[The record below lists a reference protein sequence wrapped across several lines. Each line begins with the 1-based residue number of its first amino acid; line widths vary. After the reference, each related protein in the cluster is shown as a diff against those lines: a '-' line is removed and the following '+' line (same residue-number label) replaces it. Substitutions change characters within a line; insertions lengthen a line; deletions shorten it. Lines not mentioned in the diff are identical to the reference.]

1 MPLISTKG
9 VYGLTAM
16 YELSKHQED
25 TPMQIKEISAN
36 ASIPQNYLE
45 QLLSKLR
52 RAELVQSIRGA
63 RGGYVLARDPSEIKI
78 VDILIA
84 LEDDIKIVDMKTD
97 NPILN
102 IFFDE
107 SKNSMKKIFDIS
119 LDKLDEYENKYN
131 EFLHYNLYTKEKK

>member
-36 ASIPQNYLE
+36 ANIPQNYLE

-52 RAELVQSIRGA
+52 RAELVKSIRGA
-63 RGGYVLARDPSEIKI
+63 RGGYILAKSAKEIKI

-84 LEDDIKIVDMKTD
+84 LEDDIKIIDAKAE

-107 SKNSMKKIFDIS
+107 SKSSMKKIFDIS
-119 LDKLDEYENKYN
+119 LDKLDEYQEKYN
-131 EFLHYNLYTKEKK
+131 EFLHYSI

>member
-16 YELSKHQED
+16 YELSKHD
-25 TPMQIKEISAN
+25 KKTPMQIKEISSNAN
-36 ASIPQNYLE
+36 IPQNYLE

-52 RAELVQSIRGA
+52 RAELVTSIRGA
-63 RGGYVLARDPSEIKI
+63 KGGYILAHAPEDIKVLDILVALEGDINI
-78 VDILIA
+78 VDA
-84 LEDDIKIVDMKTD
+84 KTS

-107 SKNSMKKIFDIS
+107 SKQNMKKLFDMN
-119 LDKLDEYENKYN
+119 LAKLDDYQDKYN
-131 EFLHYNLYTKEKK
+131 EFLHYSI

>member
-16 YELSKHQED
+16 YELSKHQKD
-25 TPMQIKEISAN
+25 TPMQIKEISSN

-52 RAELVQSIRGA
+52 RAELVKSIRGA
-63 RGGYVLARDPSEIKI
+63 KGGYILAAKPEEIKV
-78 VDILIA
+78 VDILVA
-84 LEDDIKIVDMKTD
+84 LEDDLKIIDVKAE

-102 IFFDE
+102 IFFDD
-107 SKNSMKKIFDIS
+107 SKQSMKKIFDVT
-119 LDKLDEYENKYN
+119 LAQLDEYQDKYN
-131 EFLHYNLYTKEKK
+131 EFLHYSI

>member
-16 YELSKHQED
+16 YELSKHDRE
-25 TPMQIKEISAN
+25 TPMQIKEISSNAN
-36 ASIPQNYLE
+36 IPQNYLE

-52 RAELVQSIRGA
+52 RAELVKSIRGA
-63 RGGYVLARDPSEIKI
+63 KGGYILADDPKNINVL
-78 VDILIA
+78 DILVV
-84 LEDDIKIVDMKTD
+84 LEDDLKVVDVKAE

-107 SKNSMKKIFDIS
+107 AKEKMKKIFDVTLAQ
-119 LDKLDEYENKYN
+119 LDDYQDKYN
-131 EFLHYNLYTKEKK
+131 EYLHYSI

>member
-16 YELSKHQED
+16 YELSKHD
-25 TPMQIKEISAN
+25 KKTPMQIKEISSNAN
-36 ASIPQNYLE
+36 IPQNYLE

-52 RAELVQSIRGA
+52 RAELVKSIRGA
-63 RGGYVLARDPSEIKI
+63 KGGYILAHAPEDIKVLDILVALEGDINI
-78 VDILIA
+78 VDS
-84 LEDDIKIVDMKTD
+84 KTS

-107 SKNSMKKIFDIS
+107 SKQNMKKLFDMD
-119 LDKLDEYENKYN
+119 LAKLDDYQDKYN
-131 EFLHYNLYTKEKK
+131 EFLHYSI

>member
-16 YELSKHQED
+16 YELSKHDKE
-25 TPMQIKEISAN
+25 TPMQIKEISSNAN
-36 ASIPQNYLE
+36 IPQNYLE

-52 RAELVQSIRGA
+52 RAELVKSIRGA
-63 RGGYVLARDPSEIKI
+63 KGGYILAQAPEDIKVL
-78 VDILIA
+78 DILVA
-84 LEDDIKIVDMKTD
+84 LEGDINVVDAKTS

-107 SKNSMKKIFDIS
+107 SKQNMKKLFDMN
-119 LDKLDEYENKYN
+119 LAKLDDYQDKYN
-131 EFLHYNLYTKEKK
+131 EFLHYSI

>member
-16 YELSKHQED
+16 YELSKHD
-25 TPMQIKEISAN
+25 GDSPMQIKEISSN

-52 RAELVQSIRGA
+52 KAHLVKSIRGA
-63 RGGYVLARDPSEIKI
+63 KGGYSLALEPKDIKI
-78 VDILIA
+78 LDILIA
-84 LEDDIKIVDMKTD
+84 LEGDLKVVDAKAK

-102 IFFDE
+102 IFFDD
-107 SKNSMKKIFDIS
+107 SRQNMKKIFDVT
-119 LDKLDEYENKYN
+119 LDELDDYQDKYN
-131 EFLHYNLYTKEKK
+131 EYLHYSI

>member
-16 YELSKHQED
+16 YELSKHEED
-25 TPMQIKEISAN
+25 TPLQIKEISSNAN
-36 ASIPQNYLE
+36 IPQNYLE

-52 RAELVQSIRGA
+52 RAELVRSIRGA
-63 RGGYVLARDPSEIKI
+63 RGGYVLAKDPEDILVK
-78 VDILIA
+78 DILIA
-84 LEDDIKIVDMKTD
+84 LEGDLKVIDSTTE

-107 SKNSMKKIFDIS
+107 AKNETKKIFDIT
-119 LDKLDEYENKYN
+119 LAKLDDYQDKYN
-131 EFLHYNLYTKEKK
+131 EFLHYSI

>member
-36 ASIPQNYLE
+36 ANIPQNYLE

-52 RAELVQSIRGA
+52 RAELVKSIRGA

-107 SKNSMKKIFDIS
+107 SKNRMKKIFDIS
-119 LDKLDEYENKYN
+119 LDKLDEYEDKYN
-131 EFLHYNLYTKEKK
+131 EFLHYSI

>member
-16 YELSKHQED
+16 YELSKHKID
-25 TPMQIKEISAN
+25 SAMQIKDISAN
-36 ASIPQNYLE
+36 ANIPQNYLE

-52 RAELVQSIRGA
+52 RADLVKSVRGA
-63 RGGYVLARDPSEIKI
+63 RGGYTLAKSANEIKI

-84 LEDDIKIVDMKTD
+84 LEDDIKIIDARAE

-107 SKNSMKKIFDIS
+107 SKNSMKKIFDVT
-119 LDKLDEYENKYN
+119 LDKLDEYQEKYN
-131 EFLHYNLYTKEKK
+131 EFLHYSI

>member
-16 YELSKHQED
+16 YELSKHDRE
-25 TPMQIKEISAN
+25 TPMQIKEISSN

-52 RAELVQSIRGA
+52 RAELVKSIRGA
-63 RGGYVLARDPSEIKI
+63 KGGYILAASPDEIKV
-78 VDILIA
+78 VDILVA
-84 LEDDIKIVDMKTD
+84 LEDDLKIVDVKAE

-102 IFFDE
+102 IFFDD
-107 SKNSMKKIFDIS
+107 SKQSMKKIFDINLS
-119 LDKLDEYENKYN
+119 QLDEYQDRYN
-131 EFLHYNLYTKEKK
+131 EYLHYSI

>member
-36 ASIPQNYLE
+36 ANIPQNYLE

-52 RAELVQSIRGA
+52 RAELVKSIRGA
-63 RGGYVLARDPSEIKI
+63 RGGYILAKSAKEIKI

-84 LEDDIKIVDMKTD
+84 LEDDIKIIDAKAE

-107 SKNSMKKIFDIS
+107 SKNSMKKIFDVT
-119 LDKLDEYENKYN
+119 LDKLDEYQEKYN
-131 EFLHYNLYTKEKK
+131 DFLHYNI

>member
-16 YELSKHQED
+16 YELGKHDRQS
-25 TPMQIKEISAN
+25 PMQIKEISSNAN
-36 ASIPQNYLE
+36 IPQNYLE

-52 RAELVQSIRGA
+52 RAQLVKSIRGA
-63 RGGYVLARDPSEIKI
+63 KGGYILAREPEEIKV

-84 LEDDIKIVDMKTD
+84 LEGDIKIVDVKAK

-107 SKNSMKKIFDIS
+107 SKEQMKKIFDLNLS
-119 LDKLDEYENKYN
+119 NLDDYQDRYN
-131 EFLHYNLYTKEKK
+131 EFLHYSI

>member
-16 YELSKHQED
+16 YELSKHKAD
-25 TPMQIKEISAN
+25 TPMQIKDISAN
-36 ASIPQNYLE
+36 ANIPQNYLE

-52 RAELVQSIRGA
+52 KANLVNSIRGA
-63 RGGYVLARDPSEIKI
+63 RGGYILAKKPDEIKI

-84 LEDDIKIVDMKTD
+84 LEDDIKIIDSKSE

-107 SKNSMKKIFDIS
+107 SKNSMKKIFDIKLS
-119 LDKLDEYENKYN
+119 KLDEYQEKYN
-131 EFLHYNLYTKEKK
+131 EVLHYSI

>member
-25 TPMQIKEISAN
+25 TPMQIKDISAN
-36 ASIPQNYLE
+36 ANIPQNYLE

-52 RAELVQSIRGA
+52 RAELVKSIRGA
-63 RGGYVLARDPSEIKI
+63 RGGYILAKSAKEIKI

-84 LEDDIKIVDMKTD
+84 LEDDIKIIDAKAE

-107 SKNSMKKIFDIS
+107 SKNSMKKIFDVT
-119 LDKLDEYENKYN
+119 LDKLDEYQEKYN
-131 EFLHYNLYTKEKK
+131 DFLHYNI

>member
-25 TPMQIKEISAN
+25 SPMQIKEISAN
-36 ASIPQNYLE
+36 ANIPQNYLE

-52 RAELVQSIRGA
+52 RAELVKSIRGA
-63 RGGYVLARDPSEIKI
+63 RGGYILAKSAKEIKI

-84 LEDDIKIVDMKTD
+84 LEDDIKIIDTKAE

-119 LDKLDEYENKYN
+119 HDKLDEYQEKYN
-131 EFLHYNLYTKEKK
+131 ELLHYSI

>member
-16 YELSKHQED
+16 YELSKHELD

-36 ASIPQNYLE
+36 ANVPQNYLE

-52 RAELVQSIRGA
+52 RAELVESIRGA
-63 RGGYVLARDPSEIKI
+63 RGGYKLARKPQDIKV

-84 LEDDIKIVDMKTD
+84 LEDDIKVVDVKAD

-107 SKNSMKKIFDIS
+107 SKDKMKEIFDIS
-119 LDKLDEYENKYN
+119 LNKLDDYQEKYN
-131 EFLHYNLYTKEKK
+131 EFLHYSI

>member
-16 YELSKHQED
+16 YELSKHEKE
-25 TPMQIKEISAN
+25 TPMQIKEISSNAN
-36 ASIPQNYLE
+36 IPQNYLE

-52 RAELVQSIRGA
+52 RAELVKSIRGA
-63 RGGYVLARDPSEIKI
+63 KGGYILAHDAKDIKV

-84 LEDDIKIVDMKTD
+84 LEDDLKIVDAKAS

-102 IFFDE
+102 IFFDD
-107 SKNSMKKIFDIS
+107 SKQSMKKIFDVTLAG
-119 LDKLDEYENKYN
+119 LDVYQDKYN
-131 EFLHYNLYTKEKK
+131 EFLHYSI

>member
-16 YELSKHQED
+16 YELSKHEGD
-25 TPMQIKEISAN
+25 TPIQIKEISSNAN
-36 ASIPQNYLE
+36 IPQNYLE

-52 RAELVQSIRGA
+52 RAELVTSIRGA
-63 RGGYVLARDPSEIKI
+63 KGGYILARDAKDISVK
-78 VDILIA
+78 DILIA
-84 LEDDIKIVDMKTD
+84 LEGDLKIIDNATE

-107 SKNSMKKIFDIS
+107 TKNDTKKIFDIS
-119 LDKLDEYENKYN
+119 LAQLDDYQDKYN
-131 EFLHYNLYTKEKK
+131 EFLHYSI

>member
-9 VYGLTAM
+9 VYGLSAM
-16 YELSKHQED
+16 YELSKHKAD
-25 TPMQIKEISAN
+25 TPMQIKDISAN
-36 ASIPQNYLE
+36 ANIPQNYLE

-52 RAELVQSIRGA
+52 KANLVNSIRGA
-63 RGGYVLARDPSEIKI
+63 RGGYILAKKPDEIKI

-84 LEDDIKIVDMKTD
+84 LEDDIKIIDSKSE

-107 SKNSMKKIFDIS
+107 SKNSMKKIFDIKLS
-119 LDKLDEYENKYN
+119 KLDEYQEKYN
-131 EFLHYNLYTKEKK
+131 EVLHYSI

>member
-16 YELSKHQED
+16 YELSKHEAD
-25 TPMQIKEISAN
+25 TPMQIKEISSNAN
-36 ASIPQNYLE
+36 IPQNYLE

-52 RAELVQSIRGA
+52 RAGLVKSIRGA
-63 RGGYVLARDPSEIKI
+63 KGGYVLAFLPEEIKV

-84 LEDDIKIVDMKTD
+84 LEGDIKVVDVKAK

-107 SKNSMKKIFDIS
+107 SKEQMKKIFDLNLS
-119 LDKLDEYENKYN
+119 NLDDYQDKYN
-131 EFLHYNLYTKEKK
+131 EFLHYSI